1 MRDDLTFV
9 EQIHRELTDVRW
21 PEPQEIRARARRR
34 SRRTIVAATVALTLV
49 GSSAAAMA
57 GGGRGAVPA
66 PVSATTQA
74 PARGEIADD
83 SLLRPT
89 DLAQPAQRELSQS
102 GLGEPILIDHLLGYC
117 RESQGIT
124 PVWETSRWSR
134 SQTLLREHRV
144 GAATLGGVLLT
155 QDLYRVTPELAKSFL
170 ADLDGMVA
178 PCAEWRGLGPY
189 ELAGKTGVGEAVHR
203 WAVVDR
209 NFAGDGASLV
219 RHTMSRPVDRQS
231 GSPLADEPQ
240 STSTAIV
247 RVGDLIAVLS
257 VGQGGTEDD
266 LRRLA
271 TVAAGRMCLAA
282 NPPC

>member
-1 MRDDLTFV
+1 MRDELAFV
-9 EQIHRELTDVRW
+9 ERIHRELNDVRW

-34 SRRTIVAATVALTLV
+34 SRRTIVVATVALTLV
-49 GSSAAAMA
+49 GGSAAALA
-57 GGGRGAVPA
+57 EGGRG
-66 PVSATTQA
+66 PVRTPVAAATLT
-74 PARGEIADD
+74 PARGEIVDD

-89 DLAQPAQRELSQS
+89 DLAQAAQRELSQS
-102 GLGEPILIDHLLGYC
+102 GLGEPILVDHLLGYC
-117 RESQGIT
+117 RESQGLT
-124 PVWETSRWSR
+124 PVWKTSRWSR
-134 SQTLLREHRV
+134 SQTLLREYRQ

-178 PCAEWRGLGPY
+178 PCAEWRGVGPY
-189 ELAGKTGVGEAVHR
+189 EVAGETGVGEAVHR

-209 NFAGDGASLV
+209 NFAGDEASLV
-219 RHTMSRPVDRQS
+219 RHTVSRSTGAPA
-231 GSPLADEPQ
+231 GDEPQ

-257 VGQGGTEDD
+257 VGQDGTEAD

-282 NPPC
+282 NPSC